1 MSTSRKISEIAGE
14 LVSNGYVLLR
24 RYLPCMRTDVALT
37 KIGEIEA
44 VDGLAVIQ
52 QLTPKKLL
60 EATPNTYSGNFGMG
74 EFPLHTDLAHW
85 AKPPR
90 YLALRCVKGRADVAT
105 LLYDGNTLIGELGI
119 NPLRM
124 TVVQPRRPMKE
135 EMPLLRLVERVE
147 EVDVLRIRWDSIYI
161 RPSTPISE
169 KTFQR
174 VIHFLSNVKPIEV
187 VLLQPGDTLIIDNWR
202 MLHGR
207 SIVSIDANDRRVD
220 RAYMRLIA

>member
-1 MSTSRKISEIAGE
+1 MKKSEIAAE
-14 LVSNGYVLLR
+14 LVSKGYVLLR
-24 RYLPCMRTDVALT
+24 RYLPSTATNVALQR
-37 KIGEIEA
+37 IGEIDA

-60 EATPNTYSGNFGMG
+60 EATPNTYSGNFGVG

-105 LLYDGNTLIGELGI
+105 LLYDGNTLIRELGI

-124 TVVQPRRPMKE
+124 TVVQSRRPMRDGV
-135 EMPLLRLVERVE
+135 PLLRLLERVGE
-147 EVDVLRIRWDSIYI
+147 AGVLRIRWDSIYI
-161 RPSTPISE
+161 RPSTPTSE

-174 VIHFLSNVKPIEV
+174 VINFVSNVKPMEV
-187 VLLQPGDTLIIDNWR
+187 VLLQPGDTLVIDNWR

-207 SIVSIDANDRRVD
+207 STASIDAHARRID